1 MAASGAGAGGPD
13 LRVLGGEGL
22 GTYLYGPDRPTL
34 LHVAFSL
41 AKLCDS
47 NPYWVDIRD
56 AASSDEPT
64 GPVDMGRI
72 PDDHLYIILEV
83 DARPQNAEA
92 NMALWT
98 VVRADESPAT
108 VAEFTDFL
116 RLPRLVQ
123 EAVSRSR
130 SEGARPVFVFANA
143 DHVRPYYPK
152 TAADVRPSIDAIV
165 HAGVTP
171 IFAARGHP
179 GAGRWAFDF
188 VFEVREDSGHD
199 RRRGALYCE
208 RAPPGL
214 SVSTGQTIPFSEVPG
229 LLRSMGA
236 D

>member
-1 MAASGAGAGGPD
+1 MAGASAPD

-22 GTYLYGPDRPTL
+22 GTFLYGPDRPTL
-34 LHVAFSL
+34 LHVALAL
-41 AKLCDS
+41 AKVCDS

-56 AASSDEPT
+56 AQQTEEPG
-64 GPVDMGRI
+64 GPVDLGRI
-72 PDDHLYIILEV
+72 PEDHLYIILEV
-83 DARPQNAEA
+83 DARPQDAEA

-98 VVRADESPAT
+98 VVRPDESASS

-130 SEGARPVFVFANA
+130 TDGTRPVFVFANA

-171 IFAARGHP
+171 IFAARGPP

-188 VFEVREDSGHD
+188 VFEIREDGSHD
-199 RRRGALYCE
+199 RRQGALFCE

-214 SVSTGQTIPFSEVPG
+214 SVAPGQSIPFSSVPG
-229 LLRSMGA
+229 LLRALGA